1 MNPLQ
6 RAGSGGGNAAGD
18 VQSNLFTWNF
28 LKLTHFPHLTEYYTT
43 VHMPLS
49 VGRVDGVVGG
59 IPVLIA
65 PERAVIYHPWTVLT
79 NSSVTAAF
87 VGN

>member
-6 RAGSGGGNAAGD
+6 RADSGGGNAAGD

-49 VGRVDGVVGG
+49 VGRVDGGG
-59 IPVLIA
+59 GW
-65 PERAVIYHPWTVLT
+65 HPGLNCTREGSNLPPM
-79 NSSVTAAF
+79 NCANKLLRHRSF
-87 VGN
+87 CR